1 MLTETKACETALL
14 PEGTLP
20 VNGKGVVYSHVYKGK
35 EYHMQVRSTN
45 TALLNRAASA
55 IENSYSDA
63 QERQEAI
70 RENSSALEENAESEE
85 QSVMLSISAAGR
97 KRSELLASQPESE
110 GEKDGF
116 SSEAELEGMLK
127 KMEGLSSQIIN
138 GYFSISDRL
147 NFNNEIQRL
156 NTELNRLNG
165 DAASA
170 TKEDCAQ
177 LSQRI
182 SDLTKIISDAAVY
195 RQSARNVFMVNSKQP
210 KKVVRTQLDIAI

>member
-1 MLTETKACETALL
+1 MRL
-14 PEGTLP
+14 PEGTLTFFA
-20 VNGKGVVYSHVYKGK
+20 KGVVHSHVYKGK
-35 EYHMQVRSTN
+35 EYPMQVRSTN

-63 QERQEAI
+63 QEKQEAL
-70 RENSSALEENAESEE
+70 RGRDGVLEENAENEE

-97 KRSELLASQPESE
+97 KRSELLASQAENEGDESE
-110 GEKDGF
+110 F

-156 NTELNRLNG
+156 NTELNKLNSE
-165 DAASA
+165 AATA
-170 TKEDCAQ
+170 TKEDCSQ
-177 LSQRI
+177 LSKKI

-210 KKVVRTQLDIAI
+210 AKAVRTQLDIAI

>member
-1 MLTETKACETALL
+1 MLTGKSAQNCVLL
-14 PEGTLP
+14 PEGTLAKF
-20 VNGKGVVYSHVYKGK
+20 VKGVVHSHVYKGK
-35 EYHMQVRSTN
+35 EYPMQVRSTS

-63 QERQEAI
+63 QERQEAL
-70 RENSSALEENAESEE
+70 RGHDGVFEENAENEE

-97 KRSELLASQPESE
+97 KRSELLASQAENE
-110 GEKDGF
+110 GEEGEF
-116 SSEAELEGMLK
+116 SSEAELEDMLK

-156 NTELNRLNG
+156 NAELNRLNG
-165 DAASA
+165 DTVSV
-170 TKEDCAQ
+170 TKEDCTQ
-177 LSQRI
+177 LSKKI

>member
-1 MLTETKACETALL
+1 
-14 PEGTLP
+14 
-20 VNGKGVVYSHVYKGK
+20 
-35 EYHMQVRSTN
+35 MQVRNAN
-45 TALLNRAASA
+45 TALLNRAATA

-63 QERQEAI
+63 QEKQEAVGV
-70 RENSSALEENAESEE
+70 NTGALEENAENEE

-97 KRSELLASQPESE
+97 KQSELLANQAENE
-110 GEKDGF
+110 GEESMF
-116 SSEAELEGMLK
+116 SGEAELEGMLK

-156 NTELNRLNG
+156 NTELNRLNN

-170 TKEDCAQ
+170 TKEDCTQ
-177 LSQRI
+177 LSKKI

-210 KKVVRTQLDIAI
+210 AKAVRTQLDIAI

>member
-1 MLTETKACETALL
+1 
-14 PEGTLP
+14 
-20 VNGKGVVYSHVYKGK
+20 
-35 EYHMQVRSTN
+35 MQVRSTS

-63 QERQEAI
+63 QEKQEAL
-70 RENSSALEENAESEE
+70 RGNNGVFEENAENEE

-97 KRSELLASQPESE
+97 KRSELLASQAENE
-110 GEKDGF
+110 GDENEF
-116 SSEAELEGMLK
+116 SGEVELEGMLK

-165 DAASA
+165 DAASV
-170 TKEDCAQ
+170 TQEDCSQ
-177 LSQRI
+177 LSKKI

-210 KKVVRTQLDIAI
+210 TKVVRTQLDIAI